1 MYTSFVGCYFH
12 QYISIAAEPHMHAV
26 YAFKAV
32 HIVNAVATVKALSY
46 KPSGV
51 EKNGATAK

>member
-1 MYTSFVGCYFH
+1 
-12 QYISIAAEPHMHAV
+12 MHAV

-32 HIVNAVATVKALSY
+32 YIVNAVATVKSLSY

-51 EKNGATAK
+51 EKMVQPPNRINN